1 MSTTPIQSASSLQ
14 DLARVI
20 LQNFDANRD
29 GQLGVDEFASLL
41 SRLATGVAGAS
52 TSAAT
57 AATTP
62 VLTLDTTGRTR
73 ATLSGYSE
81 RKLANLDHR
90 SPKYL
95 FARVAMWSDL
105 STIRDKASAE
115 QFLRGLL
122 PELQAAG
129 LDVKD
134 VKGDKIQIV
143 YEGHD
148 VWIDVI
154 RGANS
159 GKPALQWLPVS

>member
-41 SRLATGVAGAS
+41 SRLATGVAGGS

-57 AATTP
+57 AATAP
-62 VLTLDTTGRTR
+62 VQSLAARERTR
-73 ATLSGYSE
+73 APISGYSE
-81 RKLANLDHR
+81 TKLANPNHLT
-90 SPKYL
+90 PKYL
-95 FARVAMWSDL
+95 FGRVAMWSDL
-105 STIRDKASAE
+105 SAIRDKASAE

-122 PELQAAG
+122 PDLQAAG
-129 LDVKD
+129 LEVKD
-134 VKGDKIQIV
+134 VKGDKILV
-143 YEGHD
+143 TYEGRD
-148 VWIDVI
+148 GWVDVI

-159 GKPALQWLPVS
+159 GKPALQWLPVA

>member
-1 MSTTPIQSASSLQ
+1 MSTTPIQSAGSLQ

-41 SRLATGVAGAS
+41 SRLAAGTTGALAS
-52 TSAAT
+52 SAP

-62 VLTLDTTGRTR
+62 VLPLAAPERIR
-73 ATLSGYSE
+73 APISGYSE
-81 RKLANLDHR
+81 AKLANPDHR
-90 SPKYL
+90 TPKYL
-95 FARVAMWSDL
+95 FGRTAMWSDL

-115 QFLRGLL
+115 QFLRDLL
-122 PELQAAG
+122 PDLRAAG

-134 VKGDKIQIV
+134 VKGDKILVTYQGRDGWV
-143 YEGHD
+143 
-148 VWIDVI
+148 DVI

-159 GKPALQWLPVS
+159 GNPALQWLPVS